1 MKALTIETIIYQ
13 LEKPTKHYA
22 LENNR
27 KKDENKYGYLL
38 FPLKKRMKINFSV
51 DVDF

>member
-1 MKALTIETIIYQ
+1 MKSLTIETIIYE
-13 LEKPTKHYA
+13 LERERKHYA

-38 FPLKKRMKINFSV
+38 FLLKKDEN
-51 DVDF
+51 